1 MEFIEQYL
9 QTIVTLV
16 MKHMLI
22 QLSGPVGT
30 CKSTLARLIAQTH
43 QVPVVLVDELG
54 KNQKFYLI
62 LVDGTTQLLTPETVL
77 PGDFKVVIAN
87 CGTNPKN
94 LPDKKNGTFPAAE
107 TQKLGNAV
115 GSAIATKIKTAI
127 EADAFFKVETWKL
140 LDALADKFGVAEARK
155 IWTNMVFSRP
165 DNSYV
170 QFKTQTGP
178 LTPSQ
183 QALSLFAD
191 WGKGFQPWS
200 KTVVR
205 LTAPNVKVLN
215 IQPKTINFVPGYL
228 DKGVY
233 YEGEPP
239 VDVEL
244 NKWYGKQMLPV
255 PEEGDI
261 KVGEGKVPHVTLGNY
276 LPFKGEL
283 TFGYKVVLTN
293 SAGEVVGTANYAL
306 ADGHWYHMTTK
317 ASGIPPAT
325 LGHRFVK
332 DALKEFASSEASTGG
347 VKTE

>member
-1 MEFIEQYL
+1 M
-9 QTIVTLV
+9 VTLV

-30 CKSTLARLIAQTH
+30 CKSTLARLIALIH
-43 QVPVVLVDELG
+43 QVPVVLIDELG

-62 LVDGTTQLLTPETVL
+62 LVDGTTQLLTPESVL

-94 LPDKKNGTFPAAE
+94 RPNKKNGTFPAAA
-107 TQKLGNAV
+107 TQKLGKTV

-170 QFKTQTGP
+170 QFKTRNGP
-178 LTPSQ
+178 LTPAQ

-200 KTVVR
+200 ETVVR
-205 LTAPNVKVLN
+205 LTAPNVEVLN

-233 YEGEPP
+233 SIGEPP
-239 VDVEL
+239 VDVKINER
-244 NKWYGKQMLPV
+244 YGKQMLPM
-255 PEEGDI
+255 PEEGDVQ
-261 KVGEGKVPHVTLGNY
+261 VGRGKVPHVTLGKH
-276 LPFKGEL
+276 LPFVKVL
-283 TFGYKVVLTN
+283 TFEYQVVLTN
-293 SAGEVVGTANYAL
+293 SAGEVVGTADYAL
-306 ADGHWYHMTTK
+306 ANGHWYHMTTK

-325 LGHRFVK
+325 LGHCFVK
-332 DALKEFASSEASTGG
+332 DALKEFASGDASNIG
-347 VKTE
+347 VKTD

>member
-1 MEFIEQYL
+1 MKFIEEWL
-9 QTIVTLV
+9 LAMVTLLTGQ
-16 MKHMLI
+16 LI

-30 CKSTLARLIAQTH
+30 CKSTLARQIAQH
-43 QVPVVLVDELG
+43 HRVPVVLIDELG
-54 KNQKFYLI
+54 KSQKFYLI
-62 LVDGTTQLLTPETVL
+62 LVDGTIQQLTPKSVL

-94 LPDKKNGTFPAAE
+94 RPKKNGTFPAAA
-107 TQKLGNAV
+107 TQKLGKTV
-115 GSAIATKIKTAI
+115 GIAIATKIKTAI
-127 EADAFFKVETWKL
+127 EADAFIKVKTWEL
-140 LDALADKFGVAEARK
+140 LDALADEFGVAKALK
-155 IWTNMVFSRP
+155 IWTNMVFSRD

-170 QFKTQTGP
+170 QFKTRNGP

-200 KTVVR
+200 ETVVR
-205 LTAPNVKVLN
+205 LTAPNVEVLN
-215 IQPKTINFVPGYL
+215 IQPETITFVAGYL
-228 DKGVY
+228 HEGVY
-233 YEGEPP
+233 SLEPP

-255 PEEGDI
+255 SKEGDV
-261 KVGEGKVPHVTLGNY
+261 KVGGGKVPHVTLGEH
-276 LPFKGEL
+276 LPFVGVL

-293 SAGEVVGTANYAL
+293 SAGEVVGTADYAL
-306 ADGHWYHMTTK
+306 ANGHWYHMTTK

-325 LGHRFVK
+325 LGQGFVK
-332 DALKEFASSEASTGG
+332 KALWEFASSETSGGG

>member
-1 MEFIEQYL
+1 M
-9 QTIVTLV
+9 VKLV
-16 MKHMLI
+16 MEHMLI

-43 QVPVVLVDELG
+43 QVPVVLIDELG

-62 LVDGTTQLLTPETVL
+62 LVDGTTQLLTPESEL
-77 PGDFKVVIAN
+77 NPESPLSGDFKVVIAN

-94 LPDKKNGTFPAAE
+94 RPNKKNGTFPAAA
-107 TQKLGNAV
+107 TQKLGKAV
-115 GSAIATKIKTAI
+115 GSAIASKIKTAI
-127 EADAFFKVETWKL
+127 EADAFIKVETWKL
-140 LDALADKFGVAEARK
+140 LDALADEFGVAEARK
-155 IWTNMVFSRP
+155 IWTNMVFSRA

-170 QFKTQTGP
+170 QFKTRNGP

-183 QALSLFAD
+183 QALSLFVD

-205 LTAPNVKVLN
+205 LTAPNVEVFTF
-215 IQPKTINFVPGYL
+215 PPETITFVAGYL

-233 YEGEPP
+233 SLGEPS

-255 PEEGDI
+255 PKKGDVQ
-261 KVGEGKVPHVTLGNY
+261 VGEGKVPHVTLGEH
-276 LPFKGEL
+276 LPFVGVL

-293 SAGEVVGTANYAL
+293 SAGEVVGTADYAL
-306 ADGHWYHMTTK
+306 ANGHWYHMTTK

-332 DALKEFASSEASTGG
+332 DALKEFASSEASSGG
-347 VKTE
+347 VKTD

>member
-1 MEFIEQYL
+1 
-9 QTIVTLV
+9 

-62 LVDGTTQLLTPETVL
+62 LVDGTTQQLTPKSVL

-94 LPDKKNGTFPAAE
+94 RPNKKNGTFPAAA
-107 TQKLGNAV
+107 THKLGPV
-115 GSAIATKIKTAI
+115 GRAIASKIKTAI
-127 EADAFFKVETWKL
+127 KADAFFKVETWKL
-140 LDALADKFGVAEARK
+140 LDALADKFGVAKAREF
-155 IWTNMVFSRP
+155 WANFMVFSRA

-170 QFKTQTGP
+170 QWKTQDGP
-178 LTPSQ
+178 LTLPQ
-183 QALSLFAD
+183 QVLALFVD

-200 KTVVR
+200 ETVVR
-205 LTAPNVKVLN
+205 LTAPNVEVLN
-215 IQPKTINFVPGYL
+215 IQPETITLVAGYL

-233 YEGEPP
+233 SLEPP
-239 VDVEL
+239 VDGEL

-255 PEEGDI
+255 SKEGDVQ
-261 KVGEGKVPHVTLGNY
+261 VGRGKVPHVTLGEH
-276 LPFKGEL
+276 LPFVREL
-283 TFGYKVVLTN
+283 TFEYRVVLTN
-293 SAGEVVGTANYAL
+293 SAGEVVGTADYAL
-306 ADGHWYHMTTK
+306 AKGHKYHMTTFVK
-317 ASGIPPAT
+317 GIPPAI
-325 LGHRFVK
+325 LGQGFVK
-332 DALKEFASSEASTGG
+332 YALEEFVSRETSGGG